1 MYVIV
6 WVWVISS
13 QQKEKNYQ
21 DSLHSRRS
29 AESYKKHDKWGLPA
43 YKTRK
48 KLLRTGK
55 RPAREQI
62 LKNESTKQIPFP
74 LDFLV
79 LSKLTWEA
87 GEGQGRAWWAHQ
99 VPTASRPFFRAHKK
113 YVATDFPKEHDHL
126 PFHLICIIYWVTER
140 KAKVSVRHQNWKVK
154 RKGRRLPVKCL
165 SGSVM
170 GVRNSA
176 GDYFLKTRKEGFKKT
191 SLFFHILKLKFQLL
205 FGRKSWTITF
215 LHKKKKTNHATY
227 TTQAVFS
234 SSWPS
239 LRGPLWG

>member
-1 MYVIV
+1 MINEVSLHIK
-6 WVWVISS
+6 
-13 QQKEKNYQ
+13 QEKNY
-21 DSLHSRRS
+21 
-29 AESYKKHDKWGLPA
+29 WGLEKGQPGSK
-43 YKTRK
+43 Y
-48 KLLRTGK
+48 
-55 RPAREQI
+55 
-62 LKNESTKQIPFP
+62 LKMNPLNRFPFP
-74 LDFLV
+74 WTFLV

-87 GEGQGRAWWAHQ
+87 REGQGRAWWAHQ